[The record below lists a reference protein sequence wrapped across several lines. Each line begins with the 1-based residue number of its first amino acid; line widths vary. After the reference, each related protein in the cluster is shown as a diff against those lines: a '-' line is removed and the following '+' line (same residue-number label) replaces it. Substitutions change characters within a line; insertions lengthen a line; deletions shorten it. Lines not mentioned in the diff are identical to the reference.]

1 MAASSSPV
9 VRHELSM
16 CDPVFMSQFQ
26 ASSPWVVLAHLLR
39 PQGRKGEILAE
50 LLTDFPER
58 FADRKRVFLLAPAK
72 PATRTTPPPAPAEYT
87 VEDHWLPMGKNA
99 GRIVLKLTGI
109 DSINDAELLKG
120 FDVVIPRAERTPLEQ
135 DAAYIEDLIGCTL
148 FNGADEVGTVE
159 DVEMT
164 AAADPG
170 LPATAPLLIVRGHN
184 GEEMLVPFAKAWLLK
199 LDAENKRIDMTL
211 PPGLLTINA
220 PLTATD
226 ENEAVE
232 DDDHEN

>member
-1 MAASSSPV
+1 
-9 VRHELSM
+9 M
-16 CDPVFMSQFQ
+16 CDPVSMSQTE
-26 ASSPWVVLAHLLR
+26 SPSPWVLLAHLLR

-58 FADRKRVFLLAPAK
+58 FAERKRVYLLAPAR
-72 PATRTTPPPAPAEYT
+72 PSARTAPPAPAEYT

-99 GRIVLKLTGI
+99 GRVVLKLKDV

-120 FDVVIPRAERTPLEQ
+120 FDVAVPRSERTPLEE

-148 FNGADEVGTVE
+148 FDGADEVGMVE

-170 LPATAPLLIVRGHN
+170 LPATAPLLVVRGSN
-184 GEEMLVPFAKAWLLK
+184 GEELLVPFAKAWLLK
-199 LDAENKRIDMTL
+199 LDAENKRIEMTL
-211 PPGLLTINA
+211 PAGLLTINA
-220 PLTATD
+220 PLTA
-226 ENEAVE
+226 E
-232 DDDHEN
+232 DDPDAHDDGSDEAKGNHQKE